1 VLEKKEEGRMMES
14 AGGRGRFT
22 PEEKVS
28 IVLEGLRGETQ
39 VSVVCRRHG
48 ISTGQFYQW
57 RETLVR
63 GAKEA
68 FSRRGRPR
76 GNGESDRL
84 RDELGRK
91 DRVIAE
97 MTEELLKVKKG
108 LWP

>member
-1 VLEKKEEGRMMES
+1 MVEP
-14 AGGRGRFT
+14 GGSRRRFT
-22 PEEKVS
+22 PEERVS

-48 ISTGQFYQW
+48 ITPGQFYKW

-76 GNGESDRL
+76 GNGESERL
-84 RDELGRK
+84 REQLVKK